1 MASFGARA
9 TVAALT
15 WKPLLVVE
23 DVLLGA
29 SGTILLP
36 AVPSHGLALRPG
48 DVVDLLH
55 GESREE
61 AEVLGLEPDRDPAR
75 VRLRV
80 AARPGLGPGVE
91 VWLTQ
96 SESHVAFREAGGT
109 GYGRATLTRAARR

>member
-1 MASFGARA
+1 MHELQLRCLS
-9 TVAALT
+9 

-36 AVPSHGLALRPG
+36 AVPSDGLPLRPG
-48 DVVDLLH
+48 DVVDLLN

-80 AARPGLGPGVE
+80 AARPALGPGVE
-91 VWLTQ
+91 VWLSQ
-96 SESHVAFREAGGT
+96 SESHVALRRPREVDQ
-109 GYGRATLTRAARR
+109 GRATLPRAARR